1 MELGKICIYCMS
13 GTITGG
19 VCTYCKRPA
28 GNDADRPAQTLPA
41 RFLLCGR
48 QYYLGRVLGNGGF
61 GITYLAWDQKN
72 NRRVAVKEFF
82 PRHLAVRGEDGIR
95 VIVHQQQREEFEH
108 AKMRFQEE
116 AQTLY
121 ELRHVPEVIDIFHL
135 FEENGTAYYVMELLH
150 GQDLKGYLGA
160 KGVMSW
166 AQLQQP
172 VCMILRA
179 LNAVH
184 KRQMIHRDISPDN
197 IFMLQDGG
205 AKLIDFG
212 NARSYMSAN
221 PLTKIVKT
229 RFAPVEQFSD
239 DEGRQGPWTDIYSL
253 SVTLYYAL
261 SGILPPP
268 AAERLIGV
276 KTQGT
281 DPAKPLGALEPGI
294 PAYVAQGIQKG
305 MSVMEKQRYHTVYEF
320 SQQLFPGINI
330 FETHD
335 AARVQ
340 PAIYSKQMQSKQIP
354 PRQMTS
360 RQMTSR
366 QTQPGQAP
374 VAAVQCVQ
382 GTLKGKQFT
391 LKPGRMETLGRE
403 KDVSVLYPA
412 DSPGISR
419 HQCSFMMDNKGSLY
433 VRDDHSSYGTKL
445 NGRQMQPMEWHRI
458 TKGDSIC
465 FAKEEYRI
473 L

>member
-1 MELGKICIYCMS
+1 MELNKICIYCMS
-13 GTITGG
+13 GTVTGG
-19 VCTYCKRPA
+19 VCTYCKRAA
-28 GNDADRPAQTLPA
+28 GNGADRPAQTLPA
-41 RFLLCGR
+41 RFMLCGR
-48 QYYLGRVLGNGGF
+48 QYYLGKVLGNGGF

-72 NRRVAVKEFF
+72 NRKVAVKEFF
-82 PRHLAVRGEDGIR
+82 PRHLAVRGENGIQVR
-95 VIVHQQQREEFEH
+95 VHQQQREEFDH

-135 FEENGTAYYVMELLH
+135 FEENGTAYYVMELLY
-150 GQDLKGYLGA
+150 GQDLKGYLAA

-172 VCMILRA
+172 LCMILRA
-179 LNAVH
+179 LHAVH

-197 IFMLQDGG
+197 IFMLREGG

-261 SGILPPP
+261 SGVLPPP
-268 AAERLIGV
+268 ASERLIGV

-281 DPAKPLGALEPGI
+281 DPAKPLGALNPAI
-294 PAYVAQGIQKG
+294 PAHVAQGIQKG

-320 SQQLFPGINI
+320 SAQLFPGMNI
-330 FETHD
+330 LEGHD
-335 AARVQ
+335 AAKMQ
-340 PAIYSKQMQSKQIP
+340 PAMHSRQIQPPPKQPLSKQMQTGQIP
-354 PRQMTS
+354 VVS
-360 RQMTSR
+360 
-366 QTQPGQAP
+366 
-374 VAAVQCVQ
+374 VQCVQ
-382 GTLKGKQFT
+382 GIFKGKQFT

-403 KDVSVLYPA
+403 KDVSLIYPA

-445 NGRQMQPMEWHRI
+445 NGRQMKPTEWHMVR
-458 TKGDSIC
+458 KGDSIC